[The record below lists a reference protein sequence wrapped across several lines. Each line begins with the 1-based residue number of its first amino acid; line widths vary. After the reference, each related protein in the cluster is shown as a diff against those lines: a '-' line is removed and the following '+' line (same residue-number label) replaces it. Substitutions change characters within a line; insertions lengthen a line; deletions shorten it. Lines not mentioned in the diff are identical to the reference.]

1 MPDDTRTPPLPVPQ
15 VPDLIKVGI
24 NEDPRDIREGLATLI
39 NCTEG
44 HRCTLAFGSV
54 EEALE
59 PLGQDLPHVVLIDI
73 GLPGMSGIEGI
84 RLFKE
89 RYPTLLTLVLSV
101 YDDDDR
107 IFEALCAGACG
118 YLLKKT
124 SMSRLLEGI
133 REVINGGAALLPRG
147 RNKAIPL
154 FPPFC
159 APRCS
164 SPQLQ
169 PPQICVLTP
178 LV

>member
-15 VPDLIKVGI
+15 VPDLIKVAI
-24 NEDPRDIREGLATLI
+24 IEDQRDIREGLATLI

-133 REVINGGAALLPRG
+133 SEVINGGGPISPPGARRGIRLFRVVPAPRPG
-147 RNKAIPL
+147 PPPTTPHAIP
-154 FPPFC
+154 
-159 APRCS
+159 
-164 SPQLQ
+164 
-169 PPQICVLTP
+169 P
-178 LV
+178 L